1 MFQRY
6 RLRTAGALCAVAF
19 ASLPALA
26 QLNMDT
32 RFTYQ
37 GRLSEGGQPANGVY
51 DIRVRLFVDAEGTLQ
66 TGPDVVA
73 EGVAVHDGL
82 FTTKLDFG
90 AQFTG
95 YRNWAEIAVRP
106 GVSTGDFTPLTPLQ
120 EITATPVAQFAMA
133 PFYTVPGTYDLAYT
147 QGSVGIGREPGSIV
161 GYPFGLDVSAQ
172 AIRLGLDGNGGG
184 QLVFVNN
191 PGDNNIFLEAYGSG
205 GVGSANQMYLTGA
218 QGGQIPKLTLKGD
231 TTEFTGNVGIGSPS
245 PTARL
250 DARGGG
256 TGTGVY
262 GRTDT
267 GYGVYGY
274 TTSAS
279 VGTAVYADG
288 AQYGVYAKS
297 YQGTGA
303 AVWAVNDSGNAVV
316 GVSAAPGYGSV
327 IGASSAPTGYGGFFY
342 NSGGGVAL
350 RADGL
355 FETKTLR
362 ILGGADVA
370 EAFEVRGAASGTP
383 AAPTTGAAADAAAAV
398 APGMVVVIDPAHPG
412 ALRVAADAYDTKVA
426 GIVSGANGLASG
438 MVLKA
443 EGTPMADGEH
453 AIAMSGRVWCWVDA
467 DRGAVQ
473 PGDLLTTSPT
483 PGHAMRAAD
492 STRAHGAVLGKAMTP
507 LTRGRGLVLVL
518 VNLQ

>member
-1 MFQRY
+1 MCNQRC
-6 RLRTAGALCAVAF
+6 RFGAAGALCAVVLG
-19 ASLPALA
+19 SLPAVA

-37 GRLSEGGQPANGVY
+37 GRLNDGGQPARGVY
-51 DIRVRLFVDAEGTLQ
+51 DLQVRLFLDADGTLQ
-66 TGPDVVA
+66 TGPDVVV
-73 EGVAVHDGL
+73 EDVVVNDGL
-82 FTTKLDFG
+82 FTTLLDFG

-106 GVSTGDFTPLTPLQ
+106 GASDGDFTPLTPLQ
-120 EITATPVAQFAMA
+120 EITAGPVAQFALA
-133 PFYTVPGTYDLAYT
+133 PFYTVPGTYNLAYT
-147 QGSVGIGREPGSIV
+147 NGSVGIGREPGSIV
-161 GYPFGLDVSAQ
+161 GLDFGLDVSAQ

-184 QLVFVNN
+184 QLLLVNN
-191 PGDNNIFLEAYGSG
+191 FGDNKIYLEGLNG
-205 GVGSANQMYLTGA
+205 TTDGSASEMLFTGYA
-218 QGGQIPKLTLKGD
+218 GGQIPKLTLKGT
-231 TTEFTGNVGIGSPS
+231 TTEFTGNVGIGNSS

-250 DARGGG
+250 DARGSG

-297 YQGTGA
+297 YQGSGA
-303 AVWAVNDSGNAVV
+303 AVWAVNNSGNAIV
-316 GVSAAPGYGSV
+316 GVSAAAGYGSI
-327 IGASSAPTGYGGFFY
+327 IGTSSAPTGYGGFFY

-370 EAFEVRGAASGTP
+370 EAFEVRGATP
-383 AAPTTGAAADAAAAV
+383 ATPATDASADAASAV

-412 ALRVAADAYDTKVA
+412 ALRVAAGAYDTKVA
-426 GIVSGANGLASG
+426 GVVSGANGLATG
-438 MVLKA
+438 IVLKS
-443 EGTPMADGEH
+443 EGNSLADGEH
-453 AIAMSGRVWCWVDA
+453 AVAMTGRVWCWVDA
-467 DRGAVQ
+467 ERGAVQ

-507 LTRGRGLVLVL
+507 LASGRGLVLVL